1 MLNRDEV
8 EHLFELARIKV
19 SAVELEKLPGELDS
33 ILAYARKLSDAPIG
47 DIPPTLSFAPALK
60 ELRHDVETT
69 PSESD
74 ADMLRES
81 FPEREGRFLKTKKV
95 FGE

>member
-8 EHLFELARIKV
+8 KHLFDLARIKA

-33 ILAYARKLSDAPIG
+33 ILAYVHKLSDAPIG

-60 ELRHDVETT
+60 ELRRDVATAL
-69 PSESD
+69 PESD
-74 ADMLRES
+74 TNMLRGS
-81 FPEREGRFLKTKKV
+81 FPEREGDFLKTKKV